1 MRPMIVYTGGRI
13 KSAASRAYS
22 ACRGEHRGSVWNTS
36 RRLAERHSELAAGHR
51 GQRCPCMRF
60 GFEVWDDKTVPG
72 ARAWN
77 PRGCI
82 SAWWSMSRRGLSERR
97 RRTAGKVRGGRP
109 LAWLLVGLCAGV
121 DQGRGSAARVAGRR
135 PSIRGVRW
143 AENRAYSPPAVWAC
157 VVSKRV
163 RICLPSPCSEHD
175 FWLITA
181 VGRITQCGRAS
192 RSGLRGAAGGA
203 GSGVSSLSRESCLS
217 LSSVVGFVRGCW
229 FVFVRRVIDFIHSSL
244 IDRDRCKAPRP
255 FF

>member
-1 MRPMIVYTGGRI
+1 MIVYAGGRI

-22 ACRGEHRGSVWNTS
+22 ACRGEYRGSVWNIS

-60 GFEVWDDKTVPG
+60 GFEVWDDKTVSG
-72 ARAWN
+72 ARAWD

-82 SAWWSMSRRGLSERR
+82 SAWWSISRRGLSERR

-135 PSIRGVRW
+135 PSIRGVRS
-143 AENRAYSPPAVWAC
+143 AENRAYRPPAVSAC
-157 VVSKRV
+157 VGKNLS
-163 RICLPSPCSEHD
+163 CEAAPSPCSEHV

-181 VGRITQCGRAS
+181 VGRITQCVRAS
-192 RSGLRGAAGGA
+192 L
-203 GSGVSSLSRESCLS
+203 
-217 LSSVVGFVRGCW
+217 
-229 FVFVRRVIDFIHSSL
+229 
-244 IDRDRCKAPRP
+244 
-255 FF
+255 